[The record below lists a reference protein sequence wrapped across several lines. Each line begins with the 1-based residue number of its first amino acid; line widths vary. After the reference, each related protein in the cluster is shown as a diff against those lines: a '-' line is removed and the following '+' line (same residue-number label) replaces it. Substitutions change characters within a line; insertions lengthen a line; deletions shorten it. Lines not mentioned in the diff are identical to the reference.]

1 MKSANK
7 VVYTPSGPRYEG
19 TSGAFFTT
27 RLMWREL
34 KSARELIWR
43 LFVRDF
49 SALYRQSV
57 LGVAWAF
64 IMPLVAVGLF
74 VGMSSAGI
82 LNVGDVDMPYPLY
95 AIIGITIWN
104 FFTTGLTKASGAV
117 VSGAAMITKIN
128 FPMVALVFS
137 ATGQTLVDFLIRVV
151 LIAIIFM
158 YYGIIPGVGGV
169 LLAVLCLVPIYLM
182 MVGLGMFLSIA
193 AGVVRDVANI
203 LNYLFMVLMFLT
215 PVVYPIEGDGVLAR
229 ANVYNPFNYFV
240 NLPRDLIVE
249 GHSDMVGGFLIA
261 SAISLFVFYSGWR
274 FFYLAQT
281 KVAERI

>member
-7 VVYTPSGPRYEG
+7 VAYTPKGTQYEG
-19 TSGAFFTT
+19 MSGAFLTT
-27 RLMWREL
+27 RLMWKEL
-34 KSARELIWR
+34 VGARELIWR

-49 SALYRQSV
+49 SAMYRQSV

-64 IMPLVAVGLF
+64 IMPIVAVGLF

-82 LNVGDVDMPYPLY
+82 LNIGDVDMPYPLY
-95 AIIGITIWN
+95 VIIGITVWN
-104 FFTTGLTKASGAV
+104 FFIAGLTKTSGAV
-117 VSGAAMITKIN
+117 ISGGAMITKIN
-128 FPMVALVFS
+128 FPRVALVFS

-158 YYGIIPGVGGV
+158 YYGIMPGAGGV
-169 LLAVLCLVPIYLM
+169 LLAAVCLVPIYLM
-182 MVGLGMFLSIA
+182 MLGLGMFLSVT
-193 AGVVRDVANI
+193 AGVLRDVANI

-249 GHSDMVGGFLIA
+249 GHSDMVGGFLLA
-261 SAISLFVFYSGWR
+261 SVISLFVFYAGWR

-281 KVAERI
+281 KVTERL